1 MARVRRYIKQA
12 GELAFLDASGGLDR
26 FDTRLFFLMTHSVAG
41 GLPLACFMTSSEA
54 EITLTHALEV
64 LKNVMPSE
72 GFYGNGVEESPSVF
86 LTDDCD
92 SERNALKKI

>member
-1 MARVRRYIKQA
+1 
-12 GELAFLDASGGLDR
+12 
-26 FDTRLFFLMTHSVAG
+26 MTHSVAG

-54 EITLTHALEV
+54 EITLTHALKV